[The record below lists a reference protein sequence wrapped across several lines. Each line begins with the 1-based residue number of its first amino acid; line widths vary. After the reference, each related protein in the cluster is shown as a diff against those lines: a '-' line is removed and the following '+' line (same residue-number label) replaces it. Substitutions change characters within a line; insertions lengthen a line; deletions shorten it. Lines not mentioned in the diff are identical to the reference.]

1 MRCGEPGE
9 SVQVASNALA
19 GRVAEV
25 GSLDNLNVAM
35 KTQAFRFLQLRVATL
50 LPWLFLMI
58 ALPLYAHT
66 VLKSVEDA
74 LYGYYD
80 PRFFEIPFEQRVI
93 ASWMILF
100 VVAFLFAAMKR
111 QQVTAGILSIATGT
125 LTFYGLL
132 ALA

>member
-1 MRCGEPGE
+1 MKI
-9 SVQVASNALA
+9 QAS
-19 GRVAEV
+19 
-25 GSLDNLNVAM
+25 
-35 KTQAFRFLQLRVATL
+35 RFLQLRMATL
-50 LPWLFLMI
+50 LPWLFLTI

-66 VLKSVEDA
+66 VLKSVDDA